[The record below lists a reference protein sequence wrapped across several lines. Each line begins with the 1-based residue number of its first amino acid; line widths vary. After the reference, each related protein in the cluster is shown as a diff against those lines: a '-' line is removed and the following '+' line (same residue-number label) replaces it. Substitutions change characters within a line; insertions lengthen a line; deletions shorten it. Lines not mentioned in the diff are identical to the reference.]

1 VLSRHAAKFSYEKS
15 LFVRMQENNPKS
27 VHLLS
32 IQYRMHPAISVFPS
46 REFYNSG
53 LNDGEGMAELRKQP
67 WHDSSVFGPYRFFNV
82 AGSES
87 RQKTSL
93 INQEEARVAL
103 SLFARIT
110 ADFPEINFDGRIG
123 IVTPYRQQLGELK
136 RIFQQ
141 RYGPAILTGVEFNT
155 VDAFQGRERDII
167 IFSCVR
173 AAEEGG
179 VGFLSDIRRMN
190 VGLTRS
196 KASLF
201 ILGNSNFLVRNH
213 MWKRLIE
220 DAQTREM
227 FTQNV
232 RGLFDRSTRTSQRPA
247 GLPMPP
253 PQKLIMPSAPSNGGQ
268 VGDSVWDPMD
278 IDTEPTPETKAP
290 ARQQEMQGSRQDQG
304 KQNQRTQSGN
314 HKKDATCHNC
324 GLKGH
329 KRRECPNGRRNSKP
343 QTPNMGSPAAQH
355 SPAAKQSPVAQ
366 QPLKRPADFD
376 EGVGAPPAKRVQAM
390 AGNMPVSPA
399 DNSGNSASGNVSFSF
414 HEQQI
419 TFTDPPQSPG
429 NAPPAA
435 APKPKG
441 VVQRK
446 SGPSDMF
453 IRKKPRRPPGG
464 GRP

>member
-15 LFVRMQENNPKS
+15 LFVRMQENHPKS

-46 REFYNSG
+46 REFYDSG
-53 LNDGEGMAELRKQP
+53 LKDGDGMAELRKQP

-87 RQKTSL
+87 RLKTSL

-103 SLFARIT
+103 ALFARIT
-110 ADFPEINFDGRIG
+110 ADFPEINFAGRIG

-136 RIFQQ
+136 RTFEQ
-141 RYGPAILTGVEFNT
+141 RYGSAILNSVEFNT

-220 DAQTREM
+220 DAQSRNM
-227 FTQNV
+227 FTQNL
-232 RGLFDRSTRTSQRPA
+232 RGLFDRSTRKSQRPA
-247 GLPMPP
+247 GLPMPLPQNSISP
-253 PQKLIMPSAPSNGGQ
+253 PVPSNGGHE
-268 VGDSVWDPMD
+268 GEAVWDPMD
-278 IDTEPTPETKAP
+278 IDSEPTPQIKV
-290 ARQQEMQGSRQDQG
+290 QNQG
-304 KQNQRTQSGN
+304 KQHQAPNRRPQSGN
-314 HKKDATCHNC
+314 HNKDANTTCHTC
-324 GLKGH
+324 GMKGH
-329 KRRECPNGRRNSKP
+329 KRHECPNGRRDSKP
-343 QTPNMGSPAAQH
+343 QTPILA
-355 SPAAKQSPVAQ
+355 SPAAKQSPAAQ

-376 EGVGAPPAKRVQAM
+376 EGVSAPPVKRVQAM
-390 AGNMPVSPA
+390 DLTLPVSSSNNAGNSNAGGVSLFP
-399 DNSGNSASGNVSFSF
+399 S
-414 HEQQI
+414 
-419 TFTDPPQSPG
+419 TDDSRI
-429 NAPPAA
+429 N
-435 APKPKG
+435 
-441 VVQRK
+441 
-446 SGPSDMF
+446 
-453 IRKKPRRPPGG
+453 
-464 GRP
+464 